1 MSAKAKEIAKRIHK
15 AMPVTPESVI
25 RLALAKLYR
34 EDARMALEIARL
46 YERWAREPEV
56 KP

>member
-46 YERWAREPEV
+46 Y
-56 KP
+56 